1 MLKGIE
7 FFSKSGNKYFY
18 DDFTGFIFNIN
29 QQGDI
34 RKIEE
39 KHLHLR
45 SLCLN
50 SSSSK
55 DFDANDIKSYLY
67 DRAEG
72 FKQLFL
78 EVTSMCNFRCK
89 YCTYS
94 EYYDK
99 TRSHGSE
106 MMSFYVAKKAIN
118 YYFENF
124 KIILNRN
131 PQRKPIINFYGGEPL
146 LNFKLIKECVNYI
159 NKHYKAYLHE
169 NMYHI
174 TTNGLL
180 LNEKIQDFLYEN
192 KFSVLVSIDGYKE
205 NHDRN
210 RLTASGGKTFDLV
223 FNNYKKMRTRY
234 HDAKLSAA
242 GCMDYKTDIER
253 IMNFSNKENIDFVTL
268 SMVEANNSTYYSKFS
283 EIDKFNYSKKYNKIL
298 NMMFDFAK
306 GDLKD
311 ENKFLF
317 KYMSRHFKDIIFR
330 RKPGNGRTEICPYS
344 ASCIMGEK
352 IYVDTFGKFYLC
364 EKMGCKF
371 DFGNVEQGLDFN
383 KIVTVF
389 KKYRDQSCAKC
400 KDCNITKLC
409 TLCLKDLDQNFSFT
423 SNKNLCEI
431 QRQGQKRILENYVT
445 LMESNPTLFD
455 ESTAQYYQKINT
467 CEELN

>member
-55 DFDANDIKSYLY
+55 DFNANDIKSYLY

-131 PQRKPIINFYGGEPL
+131 PQRKPIINFYG
-146 LNFKLIKECVNYI
+146 
-159 NKHYKAYLHE
+159 
-169 NMYHI
+169 
-174 TTNGLL
+174 
-180 LNEKIQDFLYEN
+180 
-192 KFSVLVSIDGYKE
+192 
-205 NHDRN
+205 
-210 RLTASGGKTFDLV
+210 
-223 FNNYKKMRTRY
+223 
-234 HDAKLSAA
+234 
-242 GCMDYKTDIER
+242 
-253 IMNFSNKENIDFVTL
+253 
-268 SMVEANNSTYYSKFS
+268 
-283 EIDKFNYSKKYNKIL
+283 
-298 NMMFDFAK
+298 
-306 GDLKD
+306 
-311 ENKFLF
+311 
-317 KYMSRHFKDIIFR
+317 
-330 RKPGNGRTEICPYS
+330 
-344 ASCIMGEK
+344 
-352 IYVDTFGKFYLC
+352 
-364 EKMGCKF
+364 
-371 DFGNVEQGLDFN
+371 
-383 KIVTVF
+383 
-389 KKYRDQSCAKC
+389 
-400 KDCNITKLC
+400 
-409 TLCLKDLDQNFSFT
+409 
-423 SNKNLCEI
+423 
-431 QRQGQKRILENYVT
+431 
-445 LMESNPTLFD
+445 
-455 ESTAQYYQKINT
+455 
-467 CEELN
+467 